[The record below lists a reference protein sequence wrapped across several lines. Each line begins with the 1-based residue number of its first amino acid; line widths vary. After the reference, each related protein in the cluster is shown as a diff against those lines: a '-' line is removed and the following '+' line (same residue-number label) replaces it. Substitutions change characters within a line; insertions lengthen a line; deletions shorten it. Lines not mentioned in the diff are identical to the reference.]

1 MLIVTNGLFELVV
14 RYNFSLRILSI
25 SDKVDS
31 TWVTS
36 SGVEDGLSL
45 DVSKS
50 WVKNGQVA
58 LLE

>member
-1 MLIVTNGLFELVV
+1 MLIVTNSLFKLVI
-14 RYNFSLRILSI
+14 RYNFSLRISSV
-25 SDKVDS
+25 SDKIDS

-58 LLE
+58 LL

>member
-1 MLIVTNGLFELVV
+1 MLIVTNSLFRLVI
-14 RYNFSLRILSI
+14 RYNFSLRISSA

-31 TWVTS
+31 AWVTS

-50 WVKNGQVA
+50 WVKNG
-58 LLE
+58 